1 MASLLG
7 NLARAGGDAVDKIG
21 KIYGRYDTARTYQ
34 SAINM
39 TDEEKQHAIEEIV
52 ASDATDAE
60 KREAIS
66 AVLNTP
72 SAWQAQERE
81 VEKVAAPSSNMLQS
95 PEAWDEVVT
104 SRMVGAMPYIEQTR
118 KMQGLSPEEVAR
130 ERERIA
136 NNARTA
142 AFDAGAFTEAAEPL
156 ELEEEEATPALSA
169 NAFMEAPVEL
179 ARQETPKLAV
189 GDYEASS
196 GASARKSASDKKLSS
211 RREQTQEA
219 VGGDY
224 LDNILNMM
232 ASEHGAAIDPTE
244 EMLRDVALQE
254 QLKEIYSPRPEAR
267 DVEFK
272 KRKLNALKNAKLKES
287 LWGADIGWQSDV
299 ANREIANL
307 EREIA
312 SADAAGQAWDARR
325 KEIIDSYSKKE
336 IKRRDTLDDVGKLSV
351 DRYKAV
357 LNAQTQQMLGQLR
370 HSASAGQNN
379 ASKFAAAL
387 NFFGTQARDFQKYSD
402 KATAALGLL
411 KQAEAIAAFKKK
423 MPITQLT
430 KLDKNLHGAL
440 YSALAELGLSK
451 NDIENRPFSE
461 IQHMVQGRAGEMAMK
476 SELANAAGN
485 DLVRSVYGQDIVKDA
500 PKNKEDDSW
509 VVIRKD

>member
-7 NLARAGGDAVDKIG
+7 NLALAGSDAVNKVG
-21 KIYGRYDTARTYQ
+21 KVYGRYDTARAYQ
-34 SAINM
+34 SALNM
-39 TDEEKQHAIEEIV
+39 TDEEKQDAIEEIA
-52 ASDATDAE
+52 ASDAPESE

-72 SAWQAQERE
+72 SAWQAQEQE
-81 VEKVAAPSSNMLQS
+81 VEKVVAPPSTLLQD
-95 PEAWDEVVT
+95 PNAWDEVVT
-104 SRMVGAMPYIEQTR
+104 GRMVGAMPYIEQTSQ
-118 KMQGLSPEEVAR
+118 MQGLSPEEIAR

-142 AFDAGAFTEAAEPL
+142 AFGADAFTDAVQPI
-156 ELEEEEATPALSA
+156 ELEEETQEPVL
-169 NAFMEAPVEL
+169 NAEGFMEAPLEL
-179 ARQETPKLAV
+179 ARQETPKLAT
-189 GDYEASS
+189 GDYESS
-196 GASARKSASDKKLSS
+196 RSASARKSASNKKATST
-211 RREQTQEA
+211 REQRQEA

-224 LDNILNMM
+224 LDNILNLME
-232 ASEHGAAIDPTE
+232 SEHGAAIDPTE
-244 EMLRDVALQE
+244 ELIKNLGLQE
-254 QLKEIYSPRPEAR
+254 QLKELNSPRPEAK
-267 DVEFK
+267 DVEFE

-357 LNAQTQQMLGQLR
+357 LNALTQQMLGQLR
-370 HSASAGQNN
+370 YSASAGQNN

-402 KATAALGLL
+402 KSTAALGLL

-509 VVIRKD
+509 VVERKD